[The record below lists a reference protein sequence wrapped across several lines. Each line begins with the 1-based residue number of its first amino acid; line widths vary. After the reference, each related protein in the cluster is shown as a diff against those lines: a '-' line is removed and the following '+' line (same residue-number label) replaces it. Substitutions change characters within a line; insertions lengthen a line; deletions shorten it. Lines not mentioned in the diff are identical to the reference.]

1 MRQCNIQRFAR
12 ISLPT
17 VFFTRSFVSK
27 KKLLLQPLIIGWG
40 ATTYPGL
47 PTTILRETTLPVVE
61 GKKCG
66 HNNNVVC
73 VGKGFG
79 KGPDGKQWPNAC
91 KGDSG
96 EWLISEIF

>member
-1 MRQCNIQRFAR
+1 MDNFSCCF
-12 ISLPT
+12 S
-17 VFFTRSFVSK
+17 V
-27 KKLLLQPLIIGWG
+27 IGWG
-40 ATTYPGL
+40 NVKYPGH
-47 PTTILRETTLPVVE
+47 PTTILQETKLPVVE

-96 EWLISEIF
+96 KFCVNGVIARN